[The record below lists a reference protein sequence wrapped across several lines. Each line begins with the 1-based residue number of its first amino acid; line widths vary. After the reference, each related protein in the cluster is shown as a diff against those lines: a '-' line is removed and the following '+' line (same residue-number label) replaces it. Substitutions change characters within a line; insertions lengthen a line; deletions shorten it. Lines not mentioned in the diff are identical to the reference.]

1 MRKIDLQS
9 WPRREHFN
17 LFRQFNHPHF
27 GMCANMDVTAFLPM
41 IKARRY
47 SLTVTVAYVI
57 ARASNS
63 IRAFCRRIRE
73 DDVVEHEIVH
83 PSFTILVDDELFS
96 FCSVEYQ
103 RDYEAFACGAAQ
115 AIAEVRARPSL
126 KIPERDDLLY
136 MSVIPWVSFTSFM
149 HPMQYHPQDSVPRFA
164 WGKIFDQGGRL
175 QMPVAVQGHHALMD
189 GIHVGRFYERMQDCL
204 SWPDAVC
211 GEE

>member
-9 WPRREHFN
+9 WPRQEHFN

-175 QMPVAVQGHHALMD
+175 QMPVAM
-189 GIHVGRFYERMQDCL
+189 R
-204 SWPDAVC
+204 
-211 GEE
+211 